1 MKRPLRAFC
10 PFSLSGSVKGFA
22 LSLNDA
28 IPSSPPV
35 PEPNSSIKLC
45 AISSAAFGREYF
57 RWHKKMNENETNPM
71 LLGHSSIGRV
81 TKKIIS
87 RSLVI
92 VIDRVLIIRAAV
104 MVLFFLSI
112 FLPISIRVNISSYV
126 NMMSLYIIIISYYS
140 RTDRI

>member
-1 MKRPLRAFC
+1 
-10 PFSLSGSVKGFA
+10 
-22 LSLNDA
+22 
-28 IPSSPPV
+28 
-35 PEPNSSIKLC
+35 
-45 AISSAAFGREYF
+45 
-57 RWHKKMNENETNPM
+57 M
-71 LLGHSSIGRV
+71 LLGHSSVGRV

-92 VIDRVLIIRAAV
+92 VIDTVLIIRAAV